1 MKRMIKLLA
10 AVVFLMLLVTPG
22 FAFREISVV
31 GTWSNLT
38 LWQNL
43 EKDFWAETLSEKS
56 DGALKAKVVGTLDQ
70 LNTPGTGLL
79 RQMGSGIFDVV
90 VVCTDYIVSDC
101 AALAGLDLPVLAPDI
116 QTARKIVD
124 IYRPVLDRLFKDY
137 FNAKVLAVLPYPYQ
151 ILFTNFPMDK
161 GLESLSGKKIRASG
175 WTTAKFI
182 DALGGTGV
190 TMPFGEV
197 PQALSRGVVDG
208 AITVSLSGYSAKWHE
223 VTKYLSPIP
232 LGGWDYYVP
241 VINYDVWDQMT
252 KEEQDM
258 LENIV
263 TEFLQE
269 PSWVMAGEEAQLGV
283 DILTGTG
290 EYAGKEAFMQLVE
303 VTQADVD
310 LAMKVLQ
317 ESVLPEFG
325 KQIQPEEAKEWNET
339 IGKITGLEIEVK

>member
-1 MKRMIKLLA
+1 MKGIMLFLS
-10 AVVFLMLLVTPG
+10 VGMLLMLLVTPG

-43 EKDFWAETLSEKS
+43 EKDFWMQTLHEKS
-56 DGALKAKVVGTLDQ
+56 NGALKAKVVGTLDQ
-70 LNTPGTGLL
+70 FNAPGEALL
-79 RQMGSGIFDVV
+79 RQMNSGIFDIV

-101 AALAGLDLPVLAPDI
+101 AAMAGLDLPVLAPDI

-124 IYRPVLDRLFKDY
+124 VYRPVLDRLFKDY

-161 GLESLSGKKIRASG
+161 GLGSLSGKKIRSSG

-197 PQALSRGVVDG
+197 TQALSRGVVDG
-208 AITVSLSGYSAKWHE
+208 GLTGSLSGYSAKWHE

-241 VINYDVWDQMT
+241 VINYDVWNQMT
-252 KEEQDM
+252 KEEQEM
-258 LENIV
+258 FEKV
-263 TEFLQE
+263 ATEFLQE
-269 PSWVMAGEEAQLGV
+269 PAWTMAGKEAQLGV

-290 EYAGKEAFMQLVE
+290 QYAGKEANMQLVE
-303 VTQADVD
+303 VTQADLD
-310 LAMKVLQ
+310 LAMRILQ
-317 ESVLPEFG
+317 DDVLPEFG
-325 KQIQPEEAKEWNET
+325 KQIKPEEAKEWNET
-339 IGKITGLEIEVK
+339 IGKITGLEIKIK

>member
-1 MKRMIKLLA
+1 MRRMLKFFVA
-10 AVVFLMLLVTPG
+10 MVFVVLLVTPG
-22 FAFREISVV
+22 FAAREITVV

-43 EKDFWAETLSEKS
+43 EKEFWTETLAEKS
-56 DGALKAKVVGTLDQ
+56 GGALQGKVVGTLDQ

-79 RQMGSGIFDVV
+79 RQMGNGIFDVV

-101 AALAGLDLPVLAPDI
+101 AAMAGLDLPVLAPDI
-116 QTARKIVD
+116 ETARKVVD
-124 IYRPVLDRLFKDY
+124 AYRPVLDGLFKDY
-137 FNAKVLAVLPYPYQ
+137 FNAKALAVLPYPYQ
-151 ILFTNFPMDK
+151 ILFTNFPMEQ
-161 GLESLSGKKIRASG
+161 GLKSISGKKIRASG

-208 AITVSLSGYSAKWHE
+208 AITGSLSGYSAKWHE

-241 VINYDVWDQMT
+241 VINYDVWEQMT
-252 KEEQDM
+252 EEEQNM
-258 LENIV
+258 LENLV
-263 TEFLQE
+263 VEYLQE
-269 PSWVMAGEEAQLGV
+269 PAWAQAGKEAQMGV

-290 EYAGKEAFMQLVE
+290 EYEGQEAYMELVE
-303 VTQADVD
+303 VTPADVE
-310 LAMKVLQ
+310 LAKKVLQ
-317 ESVLPEFG
+317 ENVLPEYG
-325 KQIQPEEAKEWNET
+325 KQIKPEEAEAWNET
-339 IGKITGLEIEVK
+339 IGELIGLEIKKQ

>member
-1 MKRMIKLLA
+1 
-10 AVVFLMLLVTPG
+10 
-22 FAFREISVV
+22 
-31 GTWSNLT
+31 
-38 LWQNL
+38 
-43 EKDFWAETLSEKS
+43 
-56 DGALKAKVVGTLDQ
+56 
-70 LNTPGTGLL
+70 
-79 RQMGSGIFDVV
+79 
-90 VVCTDYIVSDC
+90 
-101 AALAGLDLPVLAPDI
+101 
-116 QTARKIVD
+116 
-124 IYRPVLDRLFKDY
+124 
-137 FNAKVLAVLPYPYQ
+137 
-151 ILFTNFPMDK
+151 
-161 GLESLSGKKIRASG
+161 
-175 WTTAKFI
+175 
-182 DALGGTGV
+182 
-190 TMPFGEV
+190 
-197 PQALSRGVVDG
+197 
-208 AITVSLSGYSAKWHE
+208 AITGSLSGYSAKWHE